1 MLKLSTKKLLFLLA
15 ITCVSVS
22 ATNKELY
29 EVNNKNEKKIYK
41 KYDAISGNTEA
52 ISNNL
57 TSDLI
62 LSTSLFYQ
70 TEMDKIL
77 NLVSNKN
84 EKSKMKK
91 VFADSQSVVISII
104 DLNGSIF
111 PKELEG
117 YGYVNQ
123 NKSTLSTVAMEAYL
137 FNINSYFEY
146 SKDETSFAN
155 NSDYIYDYLYFKGS
169 TMTKEDFK
177 KLNSTEIDAELT
189 KKYKE
194 LDNSITNL
202 KIENAKEK
210 NAYIKKYNKSLD
222 TLKKNFKAYNDSY
235 SKLVNSSTY
244 TPEVKVLQENKNND
258 TEKRLGEIEEAINTQ
273 IAPTKVIVSYDDLDI
288 FARLVMTNEEYSQYE
303 LAKKEFSVDYN
314 DACKKYISEKEP
326 TSMFSTFFYDYLA
339 KHTNSFLY
347 EYGAPKYVAAIKQL
361 VETNQIEL
369 NVDWNEYEEKESKY
383 QEALIDIMTTEIN
396 KLLLEKGKI
405 LFGINVGDPSALF
418 FITDISN
425 YNVLIT
431 RSSNFYSLYNIE
443 YYSQFYG
450 NIFRLN
456 EDISEELKKDDYI
469 EKKDST
475 YSTLFNETKKEY
487 KDTEITDS
495 KLTKIL

>member
-1 MLKLSTKKLLFLLA
+1 MAFLKKIFKKEK
-15 ITCVSVS
+15 
-22 ATNKELY
+22 NKEL
-29 EVNNKNEKKIYK
+29 
-41 KYDAISGNTEA
+41 
-52 ISNNL
+52 
-57 TSDLI
+57 
-62 LSTSLFYQ
+62 
-70 TEMDKIL
+70 
-77 NLVSNKN
+77 
-84 EKSKMKK
+84 
-91 VFADSQSVVISII
+91 
-104 DLNGSIF
+104 
-111 PKELEG
+111 
-117 YGYVNQ
+117 
-123 NKSTLSTVAMEAYL
+123 
-137 FNINSYFEY
+137 
-146 SKDETSFAN
+146 
-155 NSDYIYDYLYFKGS
+155 
-169 TMTKEDFK
+169 
-177 KLNSTEIDAELT
+177 
-189 KKYKE
+189 
-194 LDNSITNL
+194 
-202 KIENAKEK
+202 
-210 NAYIKKYNKSLD
+210 
-222 TLKKNFKAYNDSY
+222 
-235 SKLVNSSTY
+235 
-244 TPEVKVLQENKNND
+244 KVLQENKNND

-369 NVDWNEYEEKESKY
+369 NIDWSEYEEKESKY

-396 KLLLEKGKI
+396 KLLLEKEKI

>member
-1 MLKLSTKKLLFLLA
+1 MAFLKNIFKK
-15 ITCVSVS
+15 
-22 ATNKELY
+22 
-29 EVNNKNEKKIYK
+29 
-41 KYDAISGNTEA
+41 
-52 ISNNL
+52 
-57 TSDLI
+57 
-62 LSTSLFYQ
+62 
-70 TEMDKIL
+70 
-77 NLVSNKN
+77 
-84 EKSKMKK
+84 EKSK
-91 VFADSQSVVISII
+91 
-104 DLNGSIF
+104 
-111 PKELEG
+111 
-117 YGYVNQ
+117 
-123 NKSTLSTVAMEAYL
+123 
-137 FNINSYFEY
+137 
-146 SKDETSFAN
+146 
-155 NSDYIYDYLYFKGS
+155 
-169 TMTKEDFK
+169 
-177 KLNSTEIDAELT
+177 
-189 KKYKE
+189 
-194 LDNSITNL
+194 
-202 KIENAKEK
+202 
-210 NAYIKKYNKSLD
+210 
-222 TLKKNFKAYNDSY
+222 
-235 SKLVNSSTY
+235 
-244 TPEVKVLQENKNND
+244 EVKIVQDNKNND

-273 IAPTKVIVSYDDLDI
+273 ITPAKVIVSYDDLDI

-369 NVDWNEYEEKESKY
+369 NVNWNEYEEKESKY
-383 QEALIDIMTTEIN
+383 QEALIDIITTEIN

-405 LFGINVGDPSALF
+405 FFGINVGDPSALF

-475 YSTLFNETKKEY
+475 YSTLFSETKKEY